1 MAGSAAQVADRLE
14 EVFEATGSRGGFML
28 SISQTAPRA
37 VIMNIVDFLVGE
49 LRRRGRYR
57 DTYKGR
63 TLREN
68 LAC

>member
-1 MAGSAAQVADRLE
+1 
-14 EVFEATGSRGGFML
+14 ML
-28 SISQTAPRA
+28 SISQAAPRA